1 MFLSSAPSDQELM
14 TLMMTRVAQL
24 EQKGQFQA
32 KEMADKV
39 HIVTGNEKTARGRF
53 VHFT

>member
-1 MFLSSAPSDQELM
+1 M

-32 KEMADKV
+32 KEIADKV
-39 HIVTGNEKTARGRF
+39 NIVTANGTAARESF
-53 VHFT
+53 VHFA

>member
-1 MFLSSAPSDQELM
+1 MSSAPSDQELM

-32 KEMADKV
+32 KEMAEKV
-39 HIVTGNEKTARGRF
+39 NMAYMQ
-53 VHFT
+53 